1 MQKYSFLFK
10 SQQLPLKNL
19 TFVHFLTIV
28 FTSAPRAQCNG
39 GSFFLALVAFDA
51 GNALLFSGICGIQ
64 CSTMFSSFLA
74 FAKFGTRKGLLRY
87 GICVPCSK
95 RLPMYATRFQ
105 KPSVLKTGFWG
116 TEGIFGTG
124 NALLRYATQSS
135 KALKTA
141 SSDTPPP

>member
-10 SQQLPLKNL
+10 SQQPPLKNL
-19 TFVHFLTIV
+19 TFVHFLTFV
-28 FTSAPRAQCNG
+28 VTSAPRAQCNG
-39 GSFFLALVAFDA
+39 GSSLLAFVAFDA

-64 CSTMFSSFLA
+64 CRQCSPLFWHLQNSVPERASYGTEYA
-74 FAKFGTRKGLLRY
+74 CRAKKGVLR
-87 GICVPCSK
+87 
-95 RLPMYATRFQ
+95 YATRFL

-116 TEGIFGTG
+116 TEAIFGTG

-141 SSDTPPP
+141 SSDTHPP